1 MENVYYQIISTK
13 ITDISLESR
22 SAGEIPSP
30 ISIWLVSIT
39 TKVQIII
46 GNNEISRLTIIE
58 LIILKNKREGEGERE
73 RLREVIIIF

>member
-58 LIILKNKREGEGERE
+58 LIILKNKRDGEGERE